1 MMPKMMMGMR
11 VAVRPW
17 SATTARR
24 VLLRSLSTSLPEG
37 WEAIRRRNGDVVYY
51 NAALRK
57 TVKELPGVPRVQTA
71 EHAVES
77 TRDVP
82 AEAIDTKTETATAPM
97 TEPTAE
103 EEHELSVPIDF
114 KKAMRI
120 DGHDSQIVH
129 IDLEPH
135 QCLRAESG
143 SMIYMTEGVEMETT
157 TAGGFAAGLKRVV
170 TGENFFVSRFK
181 YTGES
186 RGTVAVSTSFPSKI
200 LHLSLADFIGGEL
213 ICQKGAFLCGSDTTR
228 IEMYVTKNFSTGFF
242 GGEGFVLQRLT
253 GSGDVCLR
261 ASGALIE
268 RDLAPNEV
276 LRISSGCLVAF
287 EPTVGFDI
295 TRQAGVKNVLFS
307 GEGLFLTTLTGPGKV
322 YLQSL
327 PYDRVVGEIARH
339 IPGGTTILPVGGLG
353 RASTE
358 AGAEAGA
365 EDGGSDAMNASAVGD
380 GQAADEGSIY
390 GAAEETPVEDMDIDG
405 GDEDKSEGVVD
416 FFTSI
421 FGSRD

>member
-1 MMPKMMMGMR
+1 MIPR
-11 VAVRPW
+11 
-17 SATTARR
+17 
-24 VLLRSLSTSLPEG
+24 
-37 WEAIRRRNGDVVYY
+37 DVVYF
-51 NAALRK
+51 NATLRK
-57 TVKELPGVPRVQTA
+57 TVKELPGVPRVVATDNAVQSAGTVSA
-71 EHAVES
+71 EAVEPKVD
-77 TRDVP
+77 RAADPLV
-82 AEAIDTKTETATAPM
+82 
-97 TEPTAE
+97 EPTTE
-103 EEHELSVPIDF
+103 EDEVSVPIDF

-129 IDLEPH
+129 IDLEP
-135 QCLRAESG
+135 QQRLRAESG

-157 TAGGFAAGLKRVV
+157 TAGGFTAGLKRVV

-181 YTGES
+181 YTGS
-186 RGTVAVSTSFPSKI
+186 TKGTVAVSTSFPSKI

-228 IEMYVTKNFSTGFF
+228 IEMYVTKNFAAGFF

-253 GSGDVCLR
+253 GTGDVCLR

-268 RDLAPNEV
+268 RELAPGEV

-295 TRQAGVKNVLFS
+295 ARQSGVKNVLFS

-322 YLQSL
+322 FLQSL

-339 IPGGTTILPVGGLG
+339 IPGGTTVLPVGGFG

-358 AGAEAGA
+358 AGEGDAAPAE
-365 EDGGSDAMNASAVGD
+365 GSEPT
-380 GQAADEGSIY
+380 ADDESSIY
-390 GAAEETPVEDMDIDG
+390 GAADEAPPVDDIDVD
-405 GDEDKSEGVVD
+405 GDDEKGETVVD

>member
-1 MMPKMMMGMR
+1 
-11 VAVRPW
+11 
-17 SATTARR
+17 
-24 VLLRSLSTSLPEG
+24 
-37 WEAIRRRNGDVVYY
+37 
-51 NAALRK
+51 
-57 TVKELPGVPRVQTA
+57 
-71 EHAVES
+71 
-77 TRDVP
+77 
-82 AEAIDTKTETATAPM
+82 M

-129 IDLEPH
+129 IDLEPPSVSASGEWLNDLH
-135 QCLRAESG
+135 DRRRKKWRLRRLEALLQVSNGNESLYLAIDSASVVDNDDDHFG
-143 SMIYMTEGVEMETT
+143 S
-157 TAGGFAAGLKRVV
+157 VV

-186 RGTVAVSTSFPSKI
+186 KGTVAVSTSFPSKI

-228 IEMYVTKNFSTGFF
+228 IEM
-242 GGEGFVLQRLT
+242 RLT

-358 AGAEAGA
+358 A
-365 EDGGSDAMNASAVGD
+365 
-380 GQAADEGSIY
+380 ADEGSIY
-390 GAAEETPVEDMDIDG
+390 GAAEETPVDDMDIDG